1 MLTLALYTHHTD
13 QTSRT
18 CFVAK
23 LRNSIIVMPLL
34 LISHNLIVSG
44 TSQDFLFYILSF
56 FFFFLSTRE
65 YLLVVLC
72 KNLWLISSVAIGS
85 FEKSYTVRLSN
96 QTASGTNDH
105 KS

>member
-56 FFFFLSTRE
+56 FFLLSTRE

>member
-34 LISHNLIVSG
+34 LDFTQSY
-44 TSQDFLFYILSF
+44 SQWYFPRLFVLYII
-56 FFFFLSTRE
+56 FFFLSTRE
-65 YLLVVLC
+65 YLLVILSENV
-72 KNLWLISSVAIGS
+72 WLISSVAIGS

-96 QTASGTNDH
+96 QTASDTNDH

>member
-56 FFFFLSTRE
+56 FFFLSTRE